1 MSTIL
6 IIGRDAKLDETGKL
20 IKAPT
25 ALQVFESKWDRSIG
39 DRIRFEGEEYVVMSM
54 DFDNKDDAIE
64 TMRGMAA
71 LYVKKSVWAGRKSVG
86 AKF

>member
-1 MSTIL
+1 MI
-6 IIGRDAKLDETGKL
+6 KLDDDN
-20 IKAPT
+20 
-25 ALQVFESKWDRSIG
+25 V
-39 DRIRFEGEEYVVMSM
+39 EGEEYVVMSM

-71 LYVKKSVWAGRKSVG
+71 LYVKKGVWAGRKSVG